1 MINFHNSLDFSSIAE
16 LTEVIGYYLRDNS
29 DGDGDIESLFGA
41 ARNAREPYYG
51 KRVFLRGLVEIT
63 NFCRQDCFYCGIRH
77 GNTALRRYRLD
88 CEQILECVRIGY
100 RLGFHSFVLQG
111 GEDMYY
117 TDDIMTYIVSSIKK
131 EFPNCAVTLSMG
143 EQSRESYQRYY
154 DAGADRYLLRHESAD
169 SVHYSKLHPIGAT
182 LENRKRCL
190 YDLKEIGFQVGAGF
204 MVGSPYQTIE
214 NLAQDL
220 VFLNEL
226 QPHMVGIGPFI
237 PHNATPFKDFPTGD
251 VKLTLIMTALCRIM
265 LPKSMLPA
273 TTALGS
279 IDEHGREKAMN
290 AGANVVMPN
299 LSPYEYRAN
308 YSLYD
313 NKLFTGSEAAEAL
326 SAIKKR
332 IVDIGYTPDL
342 STGHHWER
350 K

>member
-1 MINFHNSLDFSSIAE
+1 MIDFSNV
-16 LTEVIGYYLRDNS
+16 TEITNIIKYYLC
-29 DGDGDIESLFGA
+29 GDSDIESLFTA
-41 ARNAREPYYG
+41 ARNAREPYYS

-77 GNTALRRYRLD
+77 SNTALRRYRLD
-88 CEQILECVRIGY
+88 CEQILQCVRTGHE
-100 RLGFHSFVLQG
+100 LGFNSFVLQG
-111 GEDMYY
+111 GEDMCYI
-117 TDDIMTYIVSSIKK
+117 DDNGDIMADIISSIKK
-131 EFPNCAVTLSMG
+131 EFPGCAVTLSMG
-143 EQSRESYQRYY
+143 ELSRESYQRYY

-169 SVHYSKLHPIGAT
+169 NAHYEKLHPLNPIGT
-182 LENRKRCL
+182 SLENRKRCL
-190 YDLKEIGFQVGAGF
+190 YELKSIGFQTGAGF

-214 NLAQDL
+214 NLANDL

-237 PHNATPFKDFPTGD
+237 PHNATPFKNFPAGS
-251 VKLTLIMTALCRIM
+251 VKLSLIMVALCRIM
-265 LPKSMLPA
+265 LPKAMLPA

-279 IDEHGREKAMN
+279 IDEYGREKAIS

-299 LSPYEYRAN
+299 LSPYEYRAD

-332 IVDIGYTPDL
+332 ITDIGYTPDL
-342 STGHHWER
+342 SAGHHCEIV
-350 K
+350 KS